1 MTTKRYTKRGSRHLH
16 SPHSLPTELTYSRT
30 TIDPNTKKFVDLM
43 DDFKYYIECLDELE
57 ESRKSESQKRP
68 IRIAVLDTG
77 IRIDETDE
85 LLQGGKDRIVMKRSF
100 IGHEDQHLDSYGHG
114 THVVRLLLRFAPNAE
129 IVVAK
134 VSENKFFITTQMSQI
149 IKVRCYSC
157 TAP

>member
-1 MTTKRYTKRGSRHLH
+1 
-16 SPHSLPTELTYSRT
+16 
-30 TIDPNTKKFVDLM
+30 M
-43 DDFKYYIECLDELE
+43 DDFKYYIACLDGLE

-85 LLQGGKDRIVMKRSF
+85 TDVTDELLKGGKARIAMKRSF
-100 IGHEDQHLDSYGHG
+100 IGHDDQHLDSYGHG

-134 VSENKFFITTQMSQI
+134 VSENKSFITTQMSQI
-149 IKVRCYSC
+149 IEVRCYSR